1 MNDDVRRGAS
11 EESDSGPRPLERA
24 QPAEVIQEAEV
35 VDPAE
40 STEPAASALS
50 VAFHHREGPLPAPA
64 ELQAYYDIAPEVGS
78 SIVQMAHT
86 AATHRHRMESRS
98 FWLIIV
104 FALCVTTVM
113 LAVIAAAGWVAA
125 EVSAVGGV
133 VVLLASPTALLWALV
148 SRAVRRIRR
157 GPHNEAEDAESTEA
171 EDAESTEAE
180 DEESSVS

>member
-1 MNDDVRRGAS
+1 MVD
-11 EESDSGPRPLERA
+11 P
-24 QPAEVIQEAEV
+24 AEV
-35 VDPAE
+35 VDPTE

-50 VAFHHREGPLPAPA
+50 VAFHHREGPLPAPT

-78 SIVQMAHT
+78 NIVQMAHT

-113 LAVIAAAGWVAA
+113 LAVVAAAAWVAA

-157 GPHNEAEDAESTEA
+157 GPQNEA

-180 DEESSVS
+180 DEESSAS